1 MAVIAVANAKGGSG
15 KTTAVALLATE
26 LARSGAEVVV
36 LDCDPLG
43 LAADWAGR
51 CGPESGI
58 AAIADITAGT
68 LADHL
73 RRLNRPDRH
82 IIADLS
88 GARDTLMALALGLCD
103 LALIP
108 VQGSAL
114 DARGAI
120 QVLELIQCIE
130 ANARANINRAVV
142 LSRVNPLVAT
152 RSLRT
157 VRDLLLL
164 RGMAM
169 IETPV
174 VERAAYRAMFERPGT
189 LYTLDERQVP
199 NLGRAQA
206 NMQAFARDVMARIDH
221 GGRDAHGPFASLCY
235 QHGLAAEEPCAND
248 DRPVRRI
255 FQGS

>member
-43 LAADWAGR
+43 LAADWASR
-51 CGPESGI
+51 CGSQSRI
-58 AAIADITAGT
+58 TAVTDITPGT
-68 LADHL
+68 LPDHL

-103 LALIP
+103 LALVP

-130 ANARANINRAVV
+130 ANARAHINRAVV

-169 IETPV
+169 IKTPL
-174 VERAAYRAMFERPGT
+174 VERGAYREMFERPGT
-189 LYTLDERQVP
+189 LYTLEGREMP
-199 NLGRAQA
+199 NLDRAQA
-206 NMQAFARDVMARIDH
+206 NMQAFARDVMARIER
-221 GGRDAHGPFASLCY
+221 GGRDAHGPFAQLCY
-235 QHGLAAEEPCAND
+235 QHGIATEEPCAND
-248 DRPVRRI
+248 DRPARRL
-255 FQGS
+255 FQGG

>member
-43 LAADWAGR
+43 LAGDWASR
-51 CGPESGI
+51 CGPDSR
-58 AAIADITAGT
+58 ITAVT
-68 LADHL
+68 DIAPSNLPDHL
-73 RRLNRPDRH
+73 RRLNGPGRH
-82 IIADLS
+82 TIADLS
-88 GARDTLMALALGLCD
+88 GARETLMALALGLCD

-114 DARGAI
+114 DAKGAI

-130 ANARANINRAVV
+130 ANARAQINRAVV

-152 RSLRT
+152 RSLRI

-169 IETPV
+169 IETPL
-174 VERAAYRAMFERPGT
+174 VERAAFREMFERPGT
-189 LYTLDERQVP
+189 LYTMNESQLP
-199 NLGRAQA
+199 NLIKAQA
-206 NMQAFARDVMARIDH
+206 NMQAFARDAMARIERA
-221 GGRDAHGPFASLCY
+221 GRAAHGPFAHLCY
-235 QHGLAAEEPCAND
+235 HRGPASGEPCAND
-248 DRPVRRI
+248 DRPSGRLM
-255 FQGS
+255 G

>member
-15 KTTAVALLATE
+15 KTTTVALLATE

-43 LAADWAGR
+43 LAADWASR
-51 CGPESGI
+51 CGPDSRI
-58 AAIADITAGT
+58 TAVTDITPGT

-88 GARDTLMALALGLCD
+88 AARDTLMAMALGLCD

-130 ANARANINRAVV
+130 ANARAHINRAIV

-174 VERAAYRAMFERPGT
+174 VERGAFREMFERSGT
-189 LYTLDERQVP
+189 LYTLDAGQVR
-199 NLGRAQA
+199 NLDRAQA
-206 NMQAFARDVMARIDH
+206 NMQALARDVMARIER
-221 GGRDAHGPFASLCY
+221 GGRDAHGPFAQLCY
-235 QHGLAAEEPCAND
+235 QHGIATDEPCAND
-248 DRPVRRI
+248 DEPSRQRVK
-255 FQGS
+255 GA